1 MFLSLAAP
9 FLAYI
14 AGRVARPGEPA
25 PAGPHRGQ
33 IFTTA
38 ASYPIS
44 FAYRIR
50 VVSFGALPAG
60 LIRAA
65 RAIVVGAEAV
75 TRPKPVE
82 QPTRFYLSIYRYTVG
97 ELGLPI
103 PLGLLAQA
111 DDVVE

>member
-75 TRPKPVE
+75 PRPKPV
-82 QPTRFYLSIYRYTVG
+82 
-97 ELGLPI
+97 
-103 PLGLLAQA
+103 LLAKEQHCRVA
-111 DDVVE
+111 GCGKAKHDQIDHLGAAANPHCP